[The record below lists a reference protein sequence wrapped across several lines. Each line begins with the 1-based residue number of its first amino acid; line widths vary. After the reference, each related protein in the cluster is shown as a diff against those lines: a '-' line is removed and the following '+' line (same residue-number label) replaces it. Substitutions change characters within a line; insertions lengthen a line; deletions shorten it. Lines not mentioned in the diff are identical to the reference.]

1 MIVKGHWVM
10 PSHVIF
16 VTTDPMNCNPVKM
29 SEKLV
34 NILAFQGQQGSCVE
48 LHSWRMEGYEKSRP
62 L

>member
-1 MIVKGHWVM
+1 M

-29 SEKLV
+29 SEKIV
-34 NILAFQGQQGSCVE
+34 NILAFQGKQGSCVE

>member
-1 MIVKGHWVM
+1 M

-16 VTTDPMNCNPVKM
+16 ETTDPMNCNPVKM

-34 NILAFQGQQGSCVE
+34 NILAFQGQQGSCVG